1 MTRTTETPTISAIVP
16 ARNSEQTIG
25 ECLRALMESGTPP
38 REIIVVN
45 DASTDT
51 TSTIARQYGVNTIDL
66 STRHDANYCRNLG
79 ASTASGDVLLFVDS
93 DVVLQPGAM
102 QNIFETLRDDA
113 VDAVVG
119 LYSAKH
125 RHSNIASQYKNLWI
139 RYSYLR
145 SHRSV
150 DWIFGAIAAIRKEA
164 FGKARG
170 FDRTLFMHKGGEDLE
185 LGKRMAQQRPS
196 IVLNPSVEVEHLK
209 RHSLYTLLRNDFV
222 RSQGFV
228 ELATNLGQFARSFKK
243 GFVNVY
249 PGFAYS
255 AALSWAILFGLS
267 AGIWSQPLFWTGLTC
282 TGLYLLLNYPFY
294 RYFTHHRGLA
304 ETPAAVVVMFLDH
317 LVCGL
322 GSLKGIVRWLLF
334 RNK

>member
-1 MTRTTETPTISAIVP
+1 MTRPTEAPTISAIVP

-25 ECLRALMESGTPP
+25 ECLQALLESGTPVH
-38 REIIVVN
+38 EIIVVN

-51 TSTIARQYGVNTIDL
+51 TLAIARRYGVNTIDL
-66 STRHDANYCRNLG
+66 STKHDANHCRNLG
-79 ASTASGDVLLFVDS
+79 ASKASGDVLLFVDS
-93 DVVLQPGAM
+93 DVVLQPGAVH
-102 QNIFETLRDDA
+102 NILESLRDKTI
-113 VDAVVG
+113 DAVVG

-125 RHSNIASQYKNLWI
+125 RHANIASQYKNLWI

-164 FGKARG
+164 FGEAGG

-185 LGKRMAQQRPS
+185 LGKRMARKRPS
-196 IVLNPSVEVEHLK
+196 IILNPAVEVEHLK
-209 RHSLYTLLRNDFV
+209 RHSLCSLLKNDFV

-228 ELATNLGQFARSFKK
+228 KLATNLGQFARSFFK
-243 GFVNVY
+243 GFVNIY

-255 AALSWAILFGLS
+255 AVLSWAIVLCHLLGT
-267 AGIWSQPLFWTGLTC
+267 WSHPLFWTGLVC
-282 TGLYLLLNYPFY
+282 TAVYLILNYPFL

-304 ETPAAVVVMFLDH
+304 ETPGVVGVMFLDH
-317 LVCGL
+317 LACGL
-322 GSLKGIVRWLLF
+322 GSLKGIIRWLLF
-334 RNK
+334 RDE